1 VSLCGGRYAGRM
13 SGAVHDRDALTLGPG
28 SGLRVPL
35 DGVQTVGVA
44 IPIPEPHGAFLQGKR
59 AAFNDPMAPFIPAHV
74 TLLGPTEVP
83 LADFARLGDHLS
95 AVAAAIDEFEMVL
108 RGTGTFRPVSDVV
121 FVQVAQGISA
131 CEALERSIRSGEWH
145 QDLTFPYHPHVT
157 VAHDVDEGDL
167 DRAFEDLADF
177 HARFTVAQIWLF
189 VQGASG
195 AWSPLRSFPLR
206 RRGAP
211 S

>member
-1 VSLCGGRYAGRM
+1 M

-95 AVAAAIDEFEMVL
+95 AVAAGIDEFEMVL
-108 RGTGTFRPVSDVV
+108 RGTGTFRPASPVVYVRVADGEDRITTLESDV
-121 FVQVAQGISA
+121 
-131 CEALERSIRSGEWH
+131 RSGPLARSLRFE
-145 QDLTFPYHPHVT
+145 YHPHVT
-157 VAHDVDEGDL
+157 VAHDLPEATL
-167 DRAFEDLADF
+167 S
-177 HARFTVAQIWLF
+177 VAQRTLTDYQAAFTADAITLYEMGSDGVW
-189 VQGASG
+189 G
-195 AWSPLRSFPLR
+195 PLRDFELN
-206 RRGAP
+206 AP
-211 S
+211 A